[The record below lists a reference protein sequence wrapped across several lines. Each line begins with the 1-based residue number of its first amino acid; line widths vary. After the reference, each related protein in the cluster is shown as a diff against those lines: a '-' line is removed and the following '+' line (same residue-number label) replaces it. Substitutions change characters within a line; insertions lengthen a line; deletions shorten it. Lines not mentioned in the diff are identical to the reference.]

1 MRRADVTAHV
11 SFPDAEVVEAFHAFW
26 LTGATNEDWSS
37 WADHLT
43 EDVDYVERQLGTM
56 QGRESVRTWIT
67 ELMAVS
73 ADVHAV
79 LNWYIVAG
87 DRVVFDMWNR
97 YFHPDPAQ
105 PPIDFAG
112 LTVLT
117 YGGHG
122 LFRREEDYWD
132 QATARTAYTAW
143 TSACREWGSKGDPEH
158 LVALDAQRKADQ
170 LETLRTGRIR

>member
-1 MRRADVTAHV
+1 V
-11 SFPDAEVVEAFHAFW
+11 SLDTEIEQAFHAFW
-26 LTGATNEDWSS
+26 TTGATNEDWDG
-37 WADHLT
+37 WANHLT

-56 QGRESVRTWIT
+56 QGREAVRTWIT

-73 ADVHAV
+73 YDVHAV

-97 YFHPDPAQ
+97 YFHPDPEQ

-117 YGGHG
+117 YGGDG

-132 QATARTAYTAW
+132 QATAATAYAAWHTACKE
-143 TSACREWGSKGDPEH
+143 SGGKGDQEH
-158 LVALDAQRKADQ
+158 LAALDAQRKADQ

>member
-1 MRRADVTAHV
+1 V
-11 SFPDAEVVEAFHAFW
+11 SFPDAEVFEAFQAFW
-26 LTGATNEDWSS
+26 LTGATNEDWPA

>member
-1 MRRADVTAHV
+1 M
-11 SFPDAEVVEAFHAFW
+11 SLDAEIQEAFEAFW
-26 LTGATNEDWSS
+26 ITGSTNEDWAA
-37 WADHLT
+37 WADHFT

-73 ADVHAV
+73 YDVHAV
-79 LNWYIVAG
+79 LNWYIIAG

-97 YFHPDPAQ
+97 YFHPDPSQA
-105 PPIDFAG
+105 PIDFAG

-117 YGGHG
+117 YGGDG
-122 LFRREEDYWD
+122 LFKREEDYWD
-132 QATARTAYTAW
+132 QATARTAYVEWATA
-143 TSACREWGSKGDPEH
+143 CKEFGSRGDETD
-158 LVALDAQRKADQ
+158 LAARDAQRRADQ

>member
-1 MRRADVTAHV
+1 MTH
-11 SFPDAEVVEAFHAFW
+11 PEEEVVEAFHAFW
-26 LTGATNEDWSS
+26 TTGSTNEDWAA
-37 WADHLT
+37 WVDHLT
-43 EDVDYVERQLGTM
+43 PDVEYVERQF
-56 QGRESVRTWIT
+56 GRMHGRDEVRSWIT

-117 YGGHG
+117 YGGDG
-122 LFRREEDYWD
+122 LFAREEDYWD
-132 QATARTAYTAW
+132 AKTAATAYVEWNA
-143 TSACREWGSKGDPEH
+143 ACRAWGSKGDPEH
-158 LVALDAQRKADQ
+158 LAALDATRKADQ

>member
-1 MRRADVTAHV
+1 M

-26 LTGATNEDWSS
+26 LTGATNEDWSA

-56 QGRESVRTWIT
+56 QGRVAVRTWIT

-79 LNWYIVAG
+79 LNWYIVAD

-117 YGGHG
+117 YGGNG
-122 LFRREEDYWD
+122 LFTREEDYWD
-132 QATARTAYTAW
+132 QATAKTAYVAW
-143 TSACREWGSKGDPEH
+143 TSACRDWGSKGDPAH
-158 LVALDAQRKADQ
+158 LAALDAQRKADQ
-170 LETLRTGRIR
+170 LETLRTGRIGGRIG

>member
-1 MRRADVTAHV
+1 M
-11 SFPDAEVVEAFHAFW
+11 SEVLEAFHAFW
-26 LTGATNEDWSS
+26 TTGSTNEDWSA

-43 EDVDYVERQLGTM
+43 PDVEYVERQFGTM
-56 QGRESVRTWIT
+56 HGRESVRTWIT

-73 ADVHAV
+73 SDVHAV

-117 YGGHG
+117 YGGDG
-122 LFRREEDYWD
+122 LFKREEDYWD
-132 QATARTAYTAW
+132 QATAKTAYATW
-143 TSACREWGSKGDPEH
+143 TSACQQWGSKGDHEH
-158 LVALDAQRKADQ
+158 LAALDARRRADQ
-170 LETLRTGRIR
+170 LESLRTGRIR

>member
-1 MRRADVTAHV
+1 MSLDT
-11 SFPDAEVVEAFHAFW
+11 EIEQAFHAFW
-26 LTGATNEDWSS
+26 TTGATNEDWNA
-37 WADHLT
+37 WANHLT

-56 QGRESVRTWIT
+56 QGREAVRTWIT

-73 ADVHAV
+73 YDVHAV

-97 YFHPDPAQ
+97 YFHPDPEQ

-117 YGGHG
+117 YGGDG

-132 QATARTAYTAW
+132 QATAATAYGAW
-143 TSACREWGSKGDPEH
+143 HAACKESGSRGDPEH
-158 LVALDAQRKADQ
+158 LAALDAQRKADQ